1 MPLPKPNQ
9 EEKRND
15 FSSRCMGDSNM
26 KKEYPDIP
34 QRLAVCR
41 SLWDKSKVDK
51 LTSDMKSLDNK
62 E

>member
-15 FSSRCMGDSNM
+15 FNSRCMGNSNM
-26 KKEYPDIP
+26 NKEFPNAP